1 MSAVYCDAIGSKV
14 HVFIMPSQDLTIAS
28 LWEENWN
35 WSRRIHVHAKFGP
48 LIWQFGRLVCMI
60 STKLNWETE
69 IIMFQ
74 LGTWEC
80 SKYTTDYQILNK
92 RSLYHE
98 IHSLD
103 SQSICLQSP
112 NLLGSQ
118 IRPALLLVSC
128 QHRSKECFLHPTSA
142 GKVPPQ
148 NVSGVR
154 KVCWL

>member
-1 MSAVYCDAIGSKV
+1 MSAVLWCNIGSEV
-14 HVFIMPSQDLTIAS
+14 HVFIIPSQDLTIAG
-28 LWEENWN
+28 LWEENWD
-35 WSRRIHVHAKFGP
+35 WSRGIHVHAKFGP
-48 LIWQFGRLVCMI
+48 LMTVWQIGLYDFHKI
-60 STKLNWETE
+60 KLRDRNNYVPTWY
-69 IIMFQ
+69 
-74 LGTWEC
+74 TWEC
-80 SKYTTDYQILNK
+80 SKCTTDYQILNK

-118 IRPALLLVSC
+118 IRPAVLLVSC

-154 KVCWL
+154 KVCRL